1 MLSGRLFGLTHPV
14 LPVGTWRAASRV
26 KSPAAT
32 QQRSWAATLTA
43 MLVGV
48 VAFGGL
54 QSGVVPTIDAIEH
67 DLTASRE
74 WSAWMVTVYLIVA
87 TAATPALGRVAD
99 LYGRRR
105 ILIVGLVTFAAAS
118 VVAAV
123 APNIMVLLFARG
135 VQGVGGAVYPLA
147 LALGRERAP
156 QGRAG
161 QSVAILTMA
170 FGAGTAVGF
179 VTGGLAAGLAS
190 WRWLFVGGAVLTAC
204 GAVLIHRLVDRE
216 PTGAAGGFDVWGT
229 AAFSIAGGALLT
241 ALTLGT
247 TWGWRDP
254 FVLGLFALTVA
265 AGVIWVWLEFT
276 IAHPLIDLQIMR
288 SRSVATV
295 NLVAVGLGWGL
306 FSTFLLLPRLLQQ
319 GPSSGYGLGLEPQ
332 QVGLLM
338 LPIAVGQAL
347 AGALAGRWSK
357 PGSVHWV
364 IGGALLLMAIAL
376 ATLSSV
382 HPEAVIVAAAGLV
395 LGTGMGAGIE
405 ACSAVAGACVG
416 PEVVAAST
424 ALNSTARRLGGGI
437 GGQVST
443 VLLGL
448 IVVAPGVPSFAA
460 FRYGFGIGAALCL
473 LAAVL
478 GWLGTRTSTSS

>member
-1 MLSGRLFGLTHPV
+1 MDWHVNS
-14 LPVGTWRAASRV
+14 PVGGRRG
-26 KSPAAT
+26 
-32 QQRSWAATLTA
+32 SWAVTLTA

-54 QSGVVPTIDAIEH
+54 QSGVVPTIDTIEH
-67 DLTASRE
+67 DLHASRD
-74 WSAWMVTVYLIVA
+74 WSAWMVTIYLIVA

-118 VVAAV
+118 VLAAV
-123 APNIMVLLFARG
+123 APTILVLLFARG
-135 VQGVGGAVYPLA
+135 IQGVGGAVYPLA

-156 QGRAG
+156 EGRAG

-170 FGAGTAVGF
+170 FGAGTALGF

-190 WRWLFVGGAVLTAC
+190 WRWLFVGGAVLTGC
-204 GAVLIHRLVDRE
+204 GAVLIHRLVGDE
-216 PTGAAGGFDVWGT
+216 PARAEGGFDIWGT
-229 AAFSIAGGALLT
+229 AAFSISGGALLT

-247 TWGWRDP
+247 TWGWTDP
-254 FVLGLFALTVA
+254 AVLGLFALTVV
-265 AGVIWVWLEFT
+265 AGVGWARLEVT
-276 IAHPLIDLQIMR
+276 VAHPLIDLQIMR
-288 SRSVATV
+288 SRPVATV
-295 NLVAVGLGWGL
+295 NLSALGLGWGL
-306 FSTFLLLPRLLQQ
+306 FGTFLLLPRMLQTD
-319 GPSSGYGLGLEPQ
+319 PASGYGLGLAPQ

-338 LPIAVGQAL
+338 LPIAVGQAV
-347 AGALAGRWSK
+347 AGALAGRWSV
-357 PGSVHWV
+357 PGTVHRV
-364 IGGALLLMAIAL
+364 LGGALGLMAIAL
-376 ATLSSV
+376 ATLGLV
-382 HPEAVIVAAAGLV
+382 RPHMLVIAAAGLV

-443 VLLGL
+443 VILGL
-448 IVVAPGVPSFAA
+448 VVVAPGVPSFTA
-460 FRYGFGIGAALCL
+460 FRYGFVLAAALCL
-473 LAAVL
+473 LAAIL
-478 GWLGTRTSTSS
+478 GWIGTRTRPAR